1 MCSRSVE
8 SLSTYP
14 LVDRDW
20 RVHENARFVGY
31 ARLLLFVI
39 SRGFLQ
45 VVDLGLH
52 KLVLTITTG
61 NMPTYLRQRRT
72 NGCDEEAVTT
82 LATLVTFTTLH
93 MIDSISTY
101 LECIWSYDRIGTAMV
116 SYLILDDSP

>member
-1 MCSRSVE
+1 MRSISVGP
-8 SLSTYP
+8 SSTYP

-52 KLVLTITTG
+52 KSVLNIASG
-61 NMPTYLRQRRT
+61 SMPTHLRQRWT
-72 NGCDEEAVTT
+72 DGCDEETVTT